1 MRLPVMLE
9 NCLHLSRNTMAHAT
23 KRREQETEVVM
34 IMMTILAVEV
44 LKFKDKL
51 IMIFARKNVNSFS
64 YLLPHVATGCFF
76 SENHKNH
83 IYVCKV
89 IYIQMRAPK
98 TAATT

>member
-1 MRLPVMLE
+1 MNFMRLPVMLE

-23 KRREQETEVVM
+23 TRREQETEVVM

-76 SENHKNH
+76 SENQK
-83 IYVCKV
+83 K
-89 IYIQMRAPK
+89 
-98 TAATT
+98 

>member
-1 MRLPVMLE
+1 MNFMRLPVMLE
-9 NCLHLSRNTMAHAT
+9 NCLHLSRNTMAHATT

-76 SENHKNH
+76 SENHKNNIH
-83 IYVCKV
+83 VKLY
-89 IYIQMRAPK
+89 
-98 TAATT
+98 T

>member
-1 MRLPVMLE
+1 
-9 NCLHLSRNTMAHAT
+9 
-23 KRREQETEVVM
+23 M

-76 SENHKNH
+76 SENHKNN
-83 IYVCKV
+83 IYVKLF
-89 IYIQMRAPK
+89 K
-98 TAATT
+98 